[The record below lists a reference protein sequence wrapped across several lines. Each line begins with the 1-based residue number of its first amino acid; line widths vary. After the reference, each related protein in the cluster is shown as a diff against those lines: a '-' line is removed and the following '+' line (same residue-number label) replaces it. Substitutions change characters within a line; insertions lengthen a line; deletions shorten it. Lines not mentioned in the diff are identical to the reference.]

1 MRTRLTMSALVA
13 LLGAVVAVAGN
24 STVANA
30 ETSAPAAVSAVSLA
44 VLGDAY
50 CC

>member
-13 LLGAVVAVAGN
+13 LLVAVVAVAGN

-30 ETSAPAAVSAVSLA
+30 ESSAPASVTGFTVSLFNDP
-44 VLGDAY
+44 L